1 MKIIVQD
8 RQCLADIALQACGS
22 LEAVFAIAEKNGLSV
37 TDDLQAGQVLDY
49 DLADVQEKYVVA
61 AYKTESIQPATAI
74 TNSEINDL
82 LAIGEGIG
90 FWTIEYDFV
99 VS

>member
-22 LEAVFAIAEKNGLSV
+22 LEAFFAIAEKNGLSI
-37 TDDLQAGQVLDY
+37 TDDLQAGQVLEY
-49 DLADVQEKYVVA
+49 EMADVQSKQVVA
-61 AYKTESIQPATAI
+61 TYKTDNIIPATAVS
-74 TNSEINDL
+74 NAEINDL

-90 FWTIEYDFV
+90 FWAIEYDFI